1 MRITRYWGFLRS
13 LVIYYRP
20 TKRSQWLK
28 FYKNTFPKNPLV
40 FDIGAH
46 VGSKTRSMRD
56 AGARVVA
63 LEPQQPFAGFL
74 QKTLPSDVV
83 FIEAAAG
90 ERETEAEMSIS
101 TKHPTVSSLREDFVS
116 KAASAPGFKKVKWDQ
131 KQLVRIITLDSLI
144 SQYGIPNY
152 IKIDVEGFE
161 LEVLKGLS
169 HPVELISFEVL
180 AGFPKLAIEV
190 VDRLSQ
196 LGEYEFNLVIGEKA
210 KFSWQQWQDQ
220 KVVKDWIGNQSPS
233 SKSAD
238 LFARKVSN

>member
-1 MRITRYWGFLRS
+1 LRVKSYWGFLRS

-28 FYKNTFPKNPLV
+28 FYKNTLPKNSLV

-46 VGSKTRSMRD
+46 VGSKTRSMRN
-56 AGARVVA
+56 AGAKVVA

-74 QKTLPSDVV
+74 KKTLPSDVV

-90 ERETEAEMSIS
+90 ENEAEAQMSVS

-116 KAASAPGFKKVKWDQ
+116 SAGSAPGFKKVKWDQ
-131 KQLVRIITLDSLI
+131 KQLVRITTVDSLI
-144 SQYGIPNY
+144 SQYGLPNY

-169 HPVELISFEVL
+169 HSVELISFEVL

-190 VDRLSQ
+190 LDRVSQ

-210 KFSWQQWQDQ
+210 IFSWQQWQEK
-220 KVVKDWIGNQSPS
+220 KVVANWIENQSPS

>member
-1 MRITRYWGFLRS
+1 MKLTRYWGFLRS
-13 LVIYYRP
+13 VVIYYRP
-20 TKRSQWLK
+20 TQRSQWLK
-28 FYKNTFPKNPLV
+28 FYKKILPENSLV

-46 VGSKTRSMRD
+46 VGSKTRSLRN
-56 AGARVVA
+56 AGAKVIA
-63 LEPQQPFAGFL
+63 LEPQQPFASFL

-90 ERETEAEMSIS
+90 EKETEAEMSVS
-101 TKHPTVSSLREDFVS
+101 TKHPTVSSLRKDFVS
-116 KAASAPGFKKVKWDQ
+116 SAGSAPGFKKVKWDQ
-131 KQLVRIITLDSLI
+131 TQLVQITTLDALI
-144 SQYGIPNY
+144 IQYGIPDY

-169 HPVELISFEVL
+169 HSVELISFEVL

-196 LGEYEFNLVIGEKA
+196 LGEYKFNLVVGEKA
-210 KFSWQQWQDQ
+210 IFSWHQWQDQ
-220 KVVKDWIGNQSPS
+220 KAVKDWIGNQSPS

>member
-1 MRITRYWGFLRS
+1 MR
-13 LVIYYRP
+13 
-20 TKRSQWLK
+20 
-28 FYKNTFPKNPLV
+28 N
-40 FDIGAH
+40 
-46 VGSKTRSMRD
+46 
-56 AGARVVA
+56 AGAKVVA

-74 QKTLPSDVV
+74 KKTLPSDVV

-90 ERETEAEMSIS
+90 EKETEAEMSVS

-116 KAASAPGFKKVKWDQ
+116 SAGSAPGFKKVKWDK
-131 KQLVRIITLDSLI
+131 KQLVRITTVDSLI
-144 SQYGIPNY
+144 SQYGLPNY
-152 IKIDVEGFE
+152 IKIDVECFE

-169 HPVELISFEVL
+169 HSVELISFEVL

-190 VDRLSQ
+190 LDRVSQ

-210 KFSWQQWQDQ
+210 IFSWQQWQEK
-220 KVVKDWIGNQSPS
+220 KVVANWIGNQSPS